1 MKQKGISQEALKLI
15 ACVTMLIDH
24 AGATLAYSW
33 YMDQSIAMGV
43 HMESL
48 WNLYMLMRIIGRIA
62 FPIYCFLLVEG
73 AHYTKN
79 PRKYAARL
87 ALGAVLSEIP
97 YDLVFSGGVDWTSN
111 NVMITLLLGFGML
124 EAMKRVKG
132 IWKLAVIL
140 PFYLAAELMYT
151 DYAGY
156 GIVIIAAMA
165 LTRGI
170 RHEKWVRAGVMPLL
184 LWFGATIP
192 IGAFMVPLEIFGV
205 LSLVPIFAYKGGKRT
220 YSKAVQRVFYL
231 FYPVHLLVLWLLNG
245 MLFGG

>member
-1 MKQKGISQEALKLI
+1 MKQNGISQEALKLI
-15 ACVTMLIDH
+15 ACITMLIDH

-33 YMDQSIAMGV
+33 YMDRSIVMGM

-48 WNLYMLMRIIGRIA
+48 WNLYILMRIIGRIA

-79 PRKYAARL
+79 PARYAARL
-87 ALGAVLSEIP
+87 AVGVLLAEIP
-97 YDLVFSGGVDWTSN
+97 YDLVFSGRLDWTSN
-111 NVMITLLLGFGML
+111 SVMITLLLGFGML

-170 RHEKWVRAGVMPLL
+170 RHEKWVRAAAMPLL

-192 IGAFMVPLEIFGV
+192 IGPFMIPLEIFGL

-231 FYPVHLLVLWLLNG
+231 FYPVHLLLLWLING